1 MISIIKPSNRLSPHS
16 YYVVID
22 CFSCFVLHSHC
33 FICFIT
39 GDLYLL
45 IPFTC
50 FSPLPVSGH
59 RQFDFCVCV
68 FVLCEWEHAAFIA
81 LCPFH
86 LAEHDTLYMQSCQ
99 HKWQFFLKLFIYLA
113 VPGLVA
119 SRGLQLPDQGPNPS
133 PLHGERRVLATEPP
147 GKSQDLFFNG
157 WMIFCSM
164 YTTYSLSMCLL
175 MDVGYFHFLLFVN
188 STAVNKW
195 VNASFWINVIIF
207 FK

>member
-1 MISIIKPSNRLSPHS
+1 MFCVTFSLFHLFYNWRFVPFNSLHLFLPTSRLWPSPVWFLRL
-16 YYVVID
+16 
-22 CFSCFVLHSHC
+22 CFCFVWVRTRGIYRSLS
-33 FICFIT
+33 
-39 GDLYLL
+39 
-45 IPFTC
+45 
-50 FSPLPVSGH
+50 VSSRWAWH
-59 RQFDFCVCV
+59 TV
-68 FVLCEWEHAAFIA
+68 HAIMS
-81 LCPFH
+81 
-86 LAEHDTLYMQSCQ
+86 TQVTV
-99 HKWQFFLKLFIYLA
+99 FLKLFIYLA